1 LGAPLLP
8 PAERVRLACQSR
20 SETDYFFGYWSALG
34 WTLLTFGIYS
44 FYVVY
49 QLVRRMR
56 DHNARRLELLSASLS
71 FAWDEATKR
80 GLQEE
85 LTPTFQRAAWNLGV
99 LNDMTGDFRE
109 PLVWVVLSFIA
120 RTVADIVLFELL
132 DQDLV
137 RHDESEVTVGEDLAL
152 IYARLGQPIP
162 SPDRDRVKDR
172 HNYVGRT
179 VATVFSFGIYLFWWY
194 YDVMAE
200 PNRHF
205 RSDWLQ
211 EDAMAGAVQALG

>member
-1 LGAPLLP
+1 M
-8 PAERVRLACQSR
+8 
-20 SETDYFFGYWSALG
+20 
-34 WTLLTFGIYS
+34 LTCGVYS

-71 FAWDEATKR
+71 FAWDQATKY
-80 GLQEE
+80 GLHEE
-85 LTPTFQRAAWNLGV
+85 LTPTFRHAAWNLGV

-120 RTVADIVLFELL
+120 RTVADIVLFVLL

-137 RHDESEVTVGEDLAL
+137 RHDQAEVSVEHDLAL

-162 SPDRDRVKDR
+162 LSDPNRVKDR
-172 HNYVGRT
+172 HNYVGRI
-179 VATVFSFGIYLFWWY
+179 VATVLSFGMYLFWWY

-205 RSDWLQ
+205 RANWLQ
-211 EDAMAGAVQALG
+211 EDAMAGAVQALM

>member
-1 LGAPLLP
+1 MGAPLLP

-85 LTPTFQRAAWNLGV
+85 LTPTFQRAAWNLGG

-120 RTVADIVLFELL
+120 RTVADIVLFVLL

-137 RHDESEVTVGEDLAL
+137 RHDEAEVTVEEDLAL